1 MKVLE
6 PVDFGALDCEER
18 SRLMRAAA
26 EVCVSRLRAIADAAD
41 PKDRALHRLLEELEA
56 EARRQLQRV
65 GGGEKTEA
73 VPIEPFFPSLRW
85 GFGEGWLDRE
95 SALHFAECLQEEAFR
110 FYRTLAETAP
120 DESERAAL
128 NRAALTEWGRLE
140 RLRSVLL

>member
-1 MKVLE
+1 MKMLE
-6 PVDFGALDCEER
+6 AVDFGALSAEER

-56 EARRQLQRV
+56 EARRHLQRV
-65 GGGEKTEA
+65 GGGQKSEA
-73 VPIEPFFPSLRW
+73 APIEPFFPSLRW

-95 SALHFAECLQEEAFR
+95 SALHFAECLHQEAFL
-110 FYRTLAETAP
+110 FYRTLAETSP
-120 DESERAAL
+120 DDGERAAAARVAL
-128 NRAALTEWGRLE
+128 NEWGRLE